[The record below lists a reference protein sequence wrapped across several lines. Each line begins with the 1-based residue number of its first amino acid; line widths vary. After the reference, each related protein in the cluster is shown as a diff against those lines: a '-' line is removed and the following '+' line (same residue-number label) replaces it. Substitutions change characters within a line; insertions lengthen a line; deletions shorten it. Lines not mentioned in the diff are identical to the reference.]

1 MKKKRFTN
9 FADRLDKAS
18 EKKKKPI
25 VFPEEEAE
33 FNKLEFFWDHCQPQ
47 DSANLDIWSKTLRKM
62 EAEKESIPV
71 ATSRKLK
78 IGVFLKISAVA
89 AMIALLVG
97 IGFLWQHEEHSDL
110 KEIAQAF
117 EKMNQGMDEQAE
129 VTLVLSDEQKI
140 ELTGDEKIAY
150 SSEGEVSVDSEKV
163 IAKQTVAYNQIIVPK
178 GKRSQIVLSDN
189 SKVWINSGSRVV
201 YPRQFEGESR
211 EIFVEG
217 EVYLEVTRDEGH
229 PFIVNTA
236 GFEVRVLG
244 TAFNVSAYRATN
256 QSSVVLVNG
265 SVEVKDSR
273 KQVLKIKPNEC
284 ALIRG
289 AEIVEKQAVNAQE
302 YISWVE
308 GLFIFDGERLED
320 VLRKVGN
327 YYGMDIICDSSVST
341 EQVYG
346 KLDLKEHLLDVL
358 KSLEEI
364 LPIKITEK
372 EQKIYVTR
380 E

>member
-1 MKKKRFTN
+1 
-9 FADRLDKAS
+9 
-18 EKKKKPI
+18 
-25 VFPEEEAE
+25 
-33 FNKLEFFWDHCQPQ
+33 
-47 DSANLDIWSKTLRKM
+47 M

-89 AMIALLVG
+89 AMIALVLG
-97 IGFLWQHEEHSDL
+97 IGFLWQYEEHSDL

-244 TAFNVSAYRATN
+244 TAFNVSAYRAGDH
-256 QSSVVLVNG
+256 SSVVLVNG

-327 YYGMDIICDSSVST
+327 YYGMDIICDSSVSA